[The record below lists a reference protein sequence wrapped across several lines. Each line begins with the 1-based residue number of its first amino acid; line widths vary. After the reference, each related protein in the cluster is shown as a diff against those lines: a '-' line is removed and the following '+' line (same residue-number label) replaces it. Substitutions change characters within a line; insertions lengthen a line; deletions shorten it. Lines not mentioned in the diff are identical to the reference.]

1 MPHCGALRSLVASSR
16 RIEANFR
23 RLDQMQHN
31 LHATHAARLVL
42 IVCLLVGLCS
52 CGGSPNNAD
61 SSEVLRRGLAGEP
74 SSLDPAV
81 AADNFSFQLLQ
92 DLYEGLTIESAS
104 GQILPGVASSWA
116 VDPSGTEYT
125 FRLRNNARWSNGQP
139 VRAQEFVFAWRRVVD
154 PARGSPVSDDLRLIA
169 EAPMIIAGKLA
180 PSKLGVYAPSD
191 DVLVVKLERP
201 APYLPQILTHSATF
215 PVYSE
220 ASAQSHSPAS
230 WVSNGPY
237 VLTRWRPGTSVELVK
252 DPNYWDRENVRI
264 AKVRYEIAPD
274 QNSQL
279 AQYRA
284 GQIDITDVVP
294 ANALSWIHAEHSK
307 ELVVAP
313 FLATAYFGINL
324 SEPIL
329 ASNLQLRKALAM
341 AIDRRKIAAA
351 QGFGQPPAYGFVPP
365 GIWNYNPQKWQ
376 WADLG
381 DADRIAE
388 AKRLYAEA
396 GYSPAKPFRI
406 RLLFNANVA
415 IRQTA
420 ILVAAMWRESLGIE
434 TELTEEEY
442 RVFLQSRHDK
452 SRWEVARLGWTA
464 DFNDASNFL
473 DTFRENSPNNDSG
486 YASHTFDA
494 LLDEAARTSD
504 PETRRLILEAAERVM
519 LRDYPILPLY
529 FFVSKRLVKPYVQ
542 GVRPNPLDRLTS
554 KMLSMSTH

>member
-1 MPHCGALRSLVASSR
+1 MQYNPNALYAG
-16 RIEANFR
+16 
-23 RLDQMQHN
+23 RLI
-31 LHATHAARLVL
+31 L
-42 IVCLLVGLCS
+42 IGCLLVGLGS
-52 CGGSPNNAD
+52 CGGSPSNAG

-92 DLYEGLTIESAS
+92 DLYEGLTIESAN
-104 GQILPGVASSWA
+104 GQIVPGVASSWTI
-116 VDPSGTEYT
+116 DPSGTEYT
-125 FRLRNNARWSNGQP
+125 FRLRSTARWSNGRP
-139 VRAQEFVFAWRRVVD
+139 VRAQDFVFAWRRIVD
-154 PARGSPVSDDLRLIA
+154 PARGSPVSDVLRLIA
-169 EAPMIIAGKLA
+169 GAPEIIAGKLA

-191 DVLVVKLERP
+191 DVLVVRLQRP

-220 ASAQSHSPAS
+220 ASAQSHSSQS

-237 VLTRWRPGTSVELVK
+237 VLTQWRPGTSVELAK
-252 DPNYWDRENVRI
+252 DPSYWDRENVSI

-284 GQIDITDVVP
+284 GQIDLTDVVP
-294 ANALSWIHAEHSK
+294 ANAIPWIHAEHSK
-307 ELVVAP
+307 ELIVAP

-324 SEPIL
+324 SAPIF

-388 AKRLYAEA
+388 ARRLYAEA
-396 GYSPAKPFRI
+396 GYTPAKPVRI

-415 IRQTA
+415 IRQAA
-420 ILVAAMWRESLGIE
+420 ILIAAMWKETLGVE

-452 SRWEVARLGWTA
+452 SRWDIARLGWTA

-486 YASHTFDA
+486 YANHTFDA
-494 LLDEAARTSD
+494 LLDEADRTSD
-504 PETRRLILEAAERVM
+504 AETRKLILEAAERVM
-519 LRDYPILPLY
+519 LKDYPILPLY

-554 KMLSMSTH
+554 KMLSMSAH

>member
-1 MPHCGALRSLVASSR
+1 
-16 RIEANFR
+16 
-23 RLDQMQHN
+23 MQH
-31 LHATHAARLVL
+31 LFDLKTTRATRLL
-42 IVCLLVGLCS
+42 ILTSLLVGLWS
-52 CGGSPNNAD
+52 CGESKNSAD
-61 SSEVLRRGLAGEP
+61 SAEVLRRGLAGEP

-104 GQILPGVASSWA
+104 GQIQPGVASSWTI
-116 VDPSGTEYT
+116 DPSGTEYT
-125 FRLRNNARWSNGQP
+125 FHLRNNALWSNGKP
-139 VRAQEFVFAWRRVVD
+139 VRAQDFVFAWRRVVD
-154 PARGSPVSDDLRLIA
+154 PARGSLVSDDLRLIA
-169 EAPMIIAGKLA
+169 GASEIIAGRL
-180 PSKLGVYAPSD
+180 PSSDLGAYAPSD
-191 DVLVVKLERP
+191 DVLVVKLDRP

-220 ASAQSHSPAS
+220 ASAQSHSPDS

-237 VLTRWRPGTSVELVK
+237 ILSRWRPGTSVELAK

-264 AKVRYEIAPD
+264 VNVRYEIAPD

-284 GQIDITDVVP
+284 GQIDVTDVVP
-294 ANALSWIHAEHSK
+294 ANALPWINAEHPK

-324 SEPIL
+324 SAPIFR
-329 ASNLQLRKALAM
+329 SNLKLRRALAM
-341 AIDRRKIAAA
+341 AIDRKRIAAA

-365 GIWNYNPQKWQ
+365 GIWNYNPQNWQ

-381 DADRIAE
+381 NAERIAE
-388 AKRLYAEA
+388 AKRLYSEA
-396 GYSPAKPFRI
+396 GYSLAKPIRI

-415 IRQTA
+415 IKQTA
-420 ILVAAMWRESLGIE
+420 LLIAAMWKETLGIE

-452 SRWEVARLGWTA
+452 SRWDAARLGWTA

-486 YASHTFDA
+486 YANHTFDA
-494 LLDEAARTSD
+494 LLDEAARTSNPD
-504 PETRRLILEAAERVM
+504 TRRLILEAAERVM
-519 LRDYPILPLY
+519 LNDYPILPLY
-529 FFVSKRLVKPYVQ
+529 FFVSKRLVKPYVH

-554 KMLSMSTH
+554 KMLSMSAH

>member
-1 MPHCGALRSLVASSR
+1 
-16 RIEANFR
+16 
-23 RLDQMQHN
+23 MQHSSN
-31 LHATHAARLVL
+31 LEMGHVARLL
-42 IVCLLVGLCS
+42 IVTWLAMGLWS
-52 CGGSPNNAD
+52 CGESTDDVLSKG
-61 SSEVLRRGLAGEP
+61 VLRRGLAGEP
-74 SSLDPAV
+74 SSLDPAM

-92 DLYEGLTIESAS
+92 DLYEGLTIESAN
-104 GQILPGVASSWA
+104 GQVLPGVASSWN
-116 VDPSGTEYT
+116 VDPTGTEYT
-125 FRLRNNARWSNGQP
+125 FHLRNSARWSNGKP
-139 VRAQEFVFAWRRVVD
+139 VRAQEFVFAWRRVLD

-169 EAPMIIAGKLA
+169 GASEIIAGRL
-180 PSKLGVYAPSD
+180 PPRELGVYAPSD
-191 DVLVVKLERP
+191 EVLVVKLERP

-220 ASAQSHSPAS
+220 ASARSHSPKS

-237 VLTRWRPGTSVELVK
+237 ILSKWLPGTSVELER
-252 DPNYWDRENVRI
+252 DTNYWDRENVRI
-264 AKVRYEIAPD
+264 AKVRYEIASD

-294 ANALSWIHAEHSK
+294 ANAIPWIKAEHPK

-324 SEPIL
+324 SAPII
-329 ASNLQLRKALAM
+329 ASNVQLRRALAM
-341 AIDRRKIAAA
+341 AIDRKRIAAS

-365 GIWNYNPQKWQ
+365 GTWNYNPQNWQ

-381 DADRIAE
+381 EADRIAE
-388 AKRLYAEA
+388 AKRLYSEA
-396 GYSPAKPFRI
+396 GFSPAKPIRI
-406 RLLFNANVA
+406 RLLFNANIA
-415 IRQTA
+415 IKQTA
-420 ILVAAMWRESLGIE
+420 ILIAAMWKETLGIE

-442 RVFLQSRHDK
+442 RVFLQSRHDR

-486 YASHTFDA
+486 YANHTYDT
-494 LLDEAARTSD
+494 LLDQAAHTPD
-504 PETRRLILEAAERVM
+504 PETRRLLLEAAERVM
-519 LRDYPILPLY
+519 LNDYPILPLY

-554 KMLSMSTH
+554 KMLSMPAH

>member
-1 MPHCGALRSLVASSR
+1 MLHFS
-16 RIEANFR
+16 
-23 RLDQMQHN
+23 N
-31 LHATHAARLVL
+31 LKSGHAAQLL
-42 IVCLLVGLCS
+42 IATCLLIGLWS
-52 CGGSPNNAD
+52 CGQSTN
-61 SSEVLRRGLAGEP
+61 SVTSVEVLRRGLAGEP

-92 DLYEGLTIESAS
+92 DLYEGLTIESAT
-104 GQILPGVASSWA
+104 GQVLPGVASSWT
-116 VDPSGTEYT
+116 VDPTGTQYT
-125 FRLRNNARWSNGQP
+125 FQLKHAARWSNGKP

-154 PARGSPVSDDLRLIA
+154 PTRGSLVSDDLRLIA
-169 EAPMIIAGKLA
+169 GAPAIIAGRL
-180 PSKLGVYAPSD
+180 PSSELGVFAPSD

-220 ASAQSHSPAS
+220 ASARSHSSES

-237 VLTRWRPGTSVELVK
+237 VLTSWRPGTSVEIVK
-252 DPNYWDRENVRI
+252 NPNYWDRNNVRI
-264 AKVRYEIAPD
+264 AQVKYEIASD

-284 GQIDITDVVP
+284 GQIDITDIVP
-294 ANALSWIHAEHSK
+294 ANALPWINAEHPK

-324 SEPIL
+324 SAPL
-329 ASNLQLRKALAM
+329 FASNLQLRKALAM
-341 AIDRRKIAAA
+341 AIDRKRIAAA

-365 GIWNYNPQKWQ
+365 GTWNYHPQSWP
-376 WADLG
+376 WADVP
-381 DADRIAE
+381 DAERIAE
-388 AKRLYAEA
+388 ARRLYSEA
-396 GYSPAKPFRI
+396 GYTLAKPVRI
-406 RLLFNANVA
+406 RLLFNANIA
-415 IRQTA
+415 IKQTA
-420 ILVAAMWRESLGIE
+420 ILIAAMWKETLGIE

-473 DTFRENSPNNDSG
+473 DTFREKSPNNDAG
-486 YASHTFDA
+486 YANRTFDA
-494 LLDEAARTSD
+494 LLEEAARTPD
-504 PETRRLILEAAERVM
+504 AETRRLILEAAERVM
-519 LRDYPILPLY
+519 LNDYPILPLY

-554 KMLSMSTH
+554 KMLSLSIH

>member
-1 MPHCGALRSLVASSR
+1 MKDFSNLKTSHAM
-16 RIEANFR
+16 
-23 RLDQMQHN
+23 RL
-31 LHATHAARLVL
+31 L
-42 IVCLLVGLCS
+42 IVTCLLIGLSS
-52 CGGSPNNAD
+52 CGQSTNRAD
-61 SSEVLRRGLAGEP
+61 SAEVLRRGLAGEP
-74 SSLDPAV
+74 SSLDPAA

-104 GQILPGVASSWA
+104 GEVVPGVASSWT
-116 VDPSGTEYT
+116 VDPTGTEYT
-125 FRLRNNARWSNGQP
+125 FHLRNSARWSNGKP
-139 VRAQEFVFAWRRVVD
+139 VRAQEFVFAWRRVLD
-154 PARGSPVSDDLRLIA
+154 PARGSPVSDDLR
-169 EAPMIIAGKLA
+169 IIAGA
-180 PSKLGVYAPSD
+180 PEIIAGRLPPTELGVYTPSD
-191 DVLVVKLERP
+191 DVLVVKLKRP

-220 ASAQSHSPAS
+220 TSARSHSPES

-237 VLTRWRPGTSVELVK
+237 ILTKWLPGTSVEIEK
-252 DPNYWDRENVRI
+252 NSNYWDRENVRI
-264 AKVRYEIAPD
+264 SRVRYEIASD
-274 QNSQL
+274 QNSQF

-284 GQIDITDVVP
+284 GQIDVTDVVP
-294 ANALSWIHAEHSK
+294 ANAIPWINAEHPK

-324 SEPIL
+324 SEPIF
-329 ASNLQLRKALAM
+329 ASNLQLRRALAM
-341 AIDRRKIAAA
+341 AIDRKRIAAA

-365 GIWNYNPQKWQ
+365 GTWNYNPQLWQ
-376 WADLG
+376 WANLG

-388 AKRLYAEA
+388 AKRLYSEA
-396 GYSPAKPFRI
+396 GYSSAKPIHI

-415 IRQTA
+415 IKQTA
-420 ILVAAMWRESLGIE
+420 ILIAAMWKDTLGIE
-434 TELTEEEY
+434 TELFEEEY

-486 YASHTFDA
+486 YANHTFDA
-494 LLDEAARTSD
+494 LLDEAARTSN
-504 PETRRLILEAAERVM
+504 PETRRLMLEAAERVM
-519 LRDYPILPLY
+519 LNDYPILPLY

-554 KMLSMSTH
+554 KMLSMSAH